1 MSKKD
6 KTDVAELIGV
16 VLMLVFFMGLM
27 FFSPM
32 F

>member
-6 KTDVAELIGV
+6 KNDIIELVGALV
-16 VLMLVFFMGLM
+16 MFVFFMGLM